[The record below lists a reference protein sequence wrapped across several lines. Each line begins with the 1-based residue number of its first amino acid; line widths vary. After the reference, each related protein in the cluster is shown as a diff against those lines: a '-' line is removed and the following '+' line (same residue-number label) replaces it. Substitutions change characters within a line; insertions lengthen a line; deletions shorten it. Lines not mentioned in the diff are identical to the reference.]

1 MKTGNNLKNLFLILF
16 ISLISVAYSQDKAKE
31 NITTYSYRI
40 VNVYPHDQDAFTQGL
55 VFENGYLYEGT
66 GLFGHSSLRKVELQ
80 TGSVLEI
87 HELPAEYFGEGITIF
102 NNRIFQL
109 TWQSYTGFVY
119 DKESFL
125 FLDNF
130 YYSTEGWGITHDGK
144 HFIFSDGT
152 ATLHFL
158 NPETYQEVKQIEV
171 KAENGPVLNLNELE
185 YIDGEIFAN
194 VLPTD
199 RIARIDP
206 ETGNVLGWIN
216 LNGLLG
222 ADQYNSQANV
232 LNGIA
237 YDQGKKRLFVTGKF
251 WPKLFEIKIVPLK

>member
-1 MKTGNNLKNLFLILF
+1 LKNLFLILF
-16 ISLISVAYSQDKAKE
+16 IGLITVTYSQDKAQE
-31 NITTYSYRI
+31 TIPTYSYRI
-40 VNVYPHDQDAFTQGL
+40 VNIYPHDKDAFTQGL
-55 VFENGYLYEGT
+55 VFENGILYEST
-66 GLFGHSSLRKVELQ
+66 GRFGYSSLRKVELN
-80 TGSVLEI
+80 TGAVIEI
-87 HELPAEYFGEGITIF
+87 HDLPPEYFGEGITIF
-102 NNRIFQL
+102 NDKIFQL
-109 TWQSYTGFVY
+109 TWQSYTGFIY
-119 DKESFL
+119 DKENFL
-125 FLDNF
+125 LLENF
-130 YYSTEGWGITHDGK
+130 YYSTEGWGITNDGK

-158 NPETYQEVKQIEV
+158 DPETYQEMKQIEV

-222 ADQYNSQANV
+222 AGQYNTQANI

-237 YDQGKKRLFVTGKF
+237 YDQEKKRLFVTGKF
-251 WPKLFEIKIVPLK
+251 WPKLFEIKLIPIQ

>member
-1 MKTGNNLKNLFLILF
+1 MKNIFLTLF
-16 ISLISVAYSQDKAKE
+16 IGLITVAHSQEKAQEK
-31 NITTYSYRI
+31 IPTYNYRI
-40 VNVYPHDQDAFTQGL
+40 VNVYPHDKDAFTQGL

-66 GLFGHSSLRKVELQ
+66 GLFGQSSLRKVELE

-109 TWQSYTGFVY
+109 TWQSYTGFIY
-119 DKESFL
+119 DKENFL

-144 HFIFSDGT
+144 NFIFSDGT

-158 NPETYQEVKQIEV
+158 DPETYQEVKQIEV
-171 KAENGPVLNLNELE
+171 KADNEPVLNLNELE
-185 YIDGEIFAN
+185 YINGEIFAN

-206 ETGNVLGWIN
+206 TIGNVLGWIN

-222 ADQYNSQANV
+222 ADQYNSQANI

-237 YDQGKKRLFVTGKF
+237 YDSKKRRLFVTGKL
-251 WPKLFEIKIVPLK
+251 WPKLFEIELILQK